1 MRNTPSTLSITAIAF
16 TLALT
21 GCDTSGESKSDTTSE
36 TGQTTQELSE
46 EYNDADVEYL
56 SGMIPHHRQAYE
68 MSEMMLSKDGID
80 PRVTALA
87 EDIREAQGREIEQME
102 SWLDAW
108 GESDHVGE
116 HEDMDHDEMDDGEI
130 EDMGHEGM
138 MSEEELADLEES
150 TEVEASR
157 MFLEQMIV
165 HHEGAVSSAEQ
176 HLQEGENP
184 EALDLSEDII
194 ADQQAEIEQM
204 EELLEDL

>member
-165 HHEGAVSSAEQ
+165 HHEGRFPRQNSTSKKGRTLKLWTCQRTSSPTSRPRSSRWK
-176 HLQEGENP
+176 NF
-184 EALDLSEDII
+184 
-194 ADQQAEIEQM
+194 
-204 EELLEDL
+204 

>member
-87 EDIREAQGREIEQME
+87 EDIREAQGPEIEQME

-108 GESDHVGE
+108 GESDHVAE